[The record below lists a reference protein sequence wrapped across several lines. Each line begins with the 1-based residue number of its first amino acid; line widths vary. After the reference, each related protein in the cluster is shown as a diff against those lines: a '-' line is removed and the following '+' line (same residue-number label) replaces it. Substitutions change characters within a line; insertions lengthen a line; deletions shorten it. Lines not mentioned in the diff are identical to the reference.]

1 MGKESGAHV
10 LEGLQDVPV
19 TTSEICF
26 IDGERGRLLY
36 RGIDVEDL
44 AAFSTYEETVFL
56 LCYGHLPSR
65 AELVACR
72 EALATERALGPEVLA
87 MLRGAPKDA
96 LPMAVLRTA
105 VSMMAHTDPDAK
117 DDSHEANLRKA
128 LRLIGSFPTA
138 VAALGRIR
146 EGREPVEPR
155 PDLSLAAN
163 FLWMLHGH
171 DAVPIFVRALE
182 TALILHAEHELNA
195 STFAARLTASTLAHL
210 HAAIASAMA
219 ALSGPLHGGANER
232 VIQTLLVLKE
242 VSAVAPYLKET
253 LARGERVMG
262 FGHRVYKG
270 EDPRAFFLRQLADEL
285 GMRTGTHWI
294 FELAREMEAVMWET
308 KHLRPNVDFYA
319 APVYYSLG
327 IPIELFTPVFAMSR
341 MSGWCA
347 HVLEQYAHNRLIRPR
362 AEYVGKRDVPYL
374 PMDDRGP

>member
-1 MGKESGAHV
+1 MGRASGAQV
-10 LEGLQDVPV
+10 SEGLEDVTV

-44 AAFSTYEETVFL
+44 AASSTFEETAYL

-65 AELVACR
+65 PELAACR
-72 EALATERALGPEVLA
+72 EALATQRALGTEVLA

-117 DDSHEANLRKA
+117 DDSGEANLRKA
-128 LRLIGSFPTA
+128 LRLIGGFPTA

-155 PDLSLAAN
+155 AELSVAAN

-171 DAVPIFVRALE
+171 DPVPIFVRALE

-195 STFAARLTASTLAHL
+195 STFAARLTASTLASL

-232 VIQTLLVLKE
+232 VIETLLGLKD
-242 VSAVAPYLKET
+242 VSAVVPYVREI

-285 GMRTGTHWI
+285 TVRTGTHRL

-308 KHLRPNVDFYA
+308 KRLRPNVDFYA
-319 APVYYSLG
+319 APLYYALG
-327 IPIELFTPVFAMSR
+327 IPTELFTPVFAMSR
-341 MSGWCA
+341 MAGWCA

-362 AEYVGKRDVPYL
+362 SEYVGKQDLPYL
-374 PMDDRGP
+374 PMEDRGG